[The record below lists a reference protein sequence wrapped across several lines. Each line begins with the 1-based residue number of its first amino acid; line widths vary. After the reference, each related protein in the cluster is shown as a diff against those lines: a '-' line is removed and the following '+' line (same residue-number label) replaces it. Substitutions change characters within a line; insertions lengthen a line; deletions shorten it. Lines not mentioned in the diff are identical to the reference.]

1 MTLRVAALPA
11 LIALL
16 ARAALADSEPD
27 PDPEPAPPPAT
38 APAGV
43 TRPPPE
49 MIRENSILL
58 DHTRLAREAARAG
71 KCDLVAELSPKVHAL
86 DPTFHG
92 LFVLDPLIAACVN
105 PGALPPAAAGAQIVM
120 LERRAEPPT
129 SVGRI
134 AGELLLGGLVGTGGA
149 LVGLLMGAA
158 ICDDSDDTCD
168 AWAIGGAYVGSI
180 AAIPFGVRSAGSLGD
195 QTGSLGA
202 TYLGGLLGG
211 VGGLLM
217 LANGRSNIT
226 AVGLVLA
233 PSVGAVIGFNSSRR
247 YKPRRVRVPGALVG
261 ARGGGPALTV
271 PIPTRTRSEAGT
283 VTSIP
288 LVTGTF

>member
-16 ARAALADSEPD
+16 ARAALADPD
-27 PDPEPAPPPAT
+27 PDPDPAPPPT
-38 APAGV
+38 PAAEPARV

-71 KCDLVAELSPKVHAL
+71 KCELVAELSPKVRAL

-105 PGALPPAAAGAQIVM
+105 PGALPPAAPEAQIVV
-120 LERRAEPPT
+120 LERRAEPPP
-129 SVGRI
+129 SVGRL
-134 AGELLLGGLVGTGGA
+134 AGELLLGALVGTGGA

-158 ICDDSDDTCD
+158 ICDDGDGSCD
-168 AWAIGGAYVGSI
+168 AWAIGGAYAGSV
-180 AAIPFGVRSAGSLGD
+180 AAIPFGVRAAGSIGD

-211 VGGLLM
+211 GGGLLM
-217 LANGRSNIT
+217 LANGRSNVT

-233 PSVGAVIGFNSSRR
+233 PTIGAVIGFNSTRR

-261 ARGGGPALTV
+261 ARRGGPALAV
-271 PIPTRTRSEAGT
+271 PIPTRTRSEVGT

>member
-1 MTLRVAALPA
+1 
-11 LIALL
+11 
-16 ARAALADSEPD
+16 
-27 PDPEPAPPPAT
+27 
-38 APAGV
+38 
-43 TRPPPE
+43 
-49 MIRENSILL
+49 MIRENSLLL

-71 KCDLVAELSPKVHAL
+71 RCELVIELSPKVRAL

-105 PGALPPAAAGAQIVM
+105 PGALPAAAPETRIVVI
-120 LERRAEPPT
+120 ERRAEPPP
-129 SVGRI
+129 SMGRI
-134 AGELLLGGLVGTGGA
+134 AGELLLGGLVGAGGA

-158 ICDDSDDTCD
+158 ICEDSGQSCD
-168 AWAIGGAYVGSI
+168 AWAIGGAYAGSI
-180 AAIPFGVRSAGSLGD
+180 AAIPFGVRAAGAIGD

-211 VGGLLM
+211 AGGLLM
-217 LANGRSNIT
+217 LANGRSSIT

-233 PSVGAVIGFNSSRR
+233 PSVGAVIGFNTTRR
-247 YKPRRVRVPGALVG
+247 YKSRRVRVPAPRAG
-261 ARGGGPALTV
+261 ARGGGPALAV